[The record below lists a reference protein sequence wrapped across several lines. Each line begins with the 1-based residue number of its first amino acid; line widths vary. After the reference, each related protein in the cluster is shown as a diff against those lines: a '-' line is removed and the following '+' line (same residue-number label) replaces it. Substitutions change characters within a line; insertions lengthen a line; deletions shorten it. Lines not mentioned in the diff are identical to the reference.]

1 MSSGHVARIQEL
13 LSTQNKA
20 HTAAV
25 RSNQADV
32 VNRPVQVRT
41 DYSDKKMDKE

>member
-20 HTAAV
+20 HTAATINRKRV
-25 RSNQADV
+25 RSIQTDV
-32 VNRPVQVRT
+32 VNRPGT
-41 DYSDKKMDKE
+41 NGLL